1 MKKEELEKI
10 LPKDGPNLEEVQKYI
25 NKYKNEIIVVK
36 YGGNVLIDRQIFNNF
51 ITDLTILFQL
61 GLSVVVVHG
70 GGPRIKRELDK
81 SNIKSKFIRGLRVTD
96 EKIINVVEKVLI
108 EFNED
113 IVSSLKE
120 KGINGISLNT
130 KQNNVIEVIPEA
142 EELGFVGIPNKIN
155 VDIIK
160 DQIKNNLIPIVS
172 PLGLGTNN
180 QAYNINGDNAAG
192 AIAKSLR
199 SRRLLLMTNVEGVL
213 DKNKKLIQEIS
224 TSEILEM
231 IKNGTI
237 TEGMIPKINTCLDA
251 INNGV
256 TAVAVGSALVN
267 SAGLILTHAT
277 AGDNVAITVDAEH
290 GHGINPHPLALQQ
303 HAEQDDGKDEPH
315 RTPEPELTVTGR
327 LATQMRQSNG
337 LELRQHGMP
346 EETVQGHDRRQ
357 PPVVLPPE
365 NAGKR
370 QRRQQRAHPHNQ
382 QALTCRIA
390 QPTPEIGR
398 NAAHQHRNG
407 NQLANARG
415 LKPEGLEIQ

>member
-25 NKYKNEIIVVK
+25 NKYKNELIVVK
-36 YGGNVLIDRQIFNNF
+36 YGGNVFIDREIFNNF

-96 EKIINVVEKVLI
+96 EKIIDIVEKVLI

-120 KGINGISLNT
+120 KGTNGISLNT
-130 KQNNVIEVIPEA
+130 KQNNVIEVIHES
-142 EELGFVGIPNKIN
+142 EELGFVGIPTKIN

-160 DQIKNNLIPIVS
+160 DKIDKKLIPIIS
-172 PLGLGTNN
+172 PLGIGKNN
-180 QAYNINGDNAAG
+180 QTFNINGDSAAG
-192 AIAKSLR
+192 FIAKSLK

-213 DKNKKLIQEIS
+213 DKNRKLIQEIS

-256 TAVAVGSALVN
+256 TAVAIIDGRKKHSVLFEIFSDKGS
-267 SAGLILTHAT
+267 GTLI
-277 AGDNVAITVDAEH
+277 
-290 GHGINPHPLALQQ
+290 
-303 HAEQDDGKDEPH
+303 
-315 RTPEPELTVTGR
+315 R
-327 LATQMRQSNG
+327 
-337 LELRQHGMP
+337 
-346 EETVQGHDRRQ
+346 
-357 PPVVLPPE
+357 
-365 NAGKR
+365 
-370 QRRQQRAHPHNQ
+370 
-382 QALTCRIA
+382 
-390 QPTPEIGR
+390 
-398 NAAHQHRNG
+398 
-407 NQLANARG
+407 
-415 LKPEGLEIQ
+415 